1 MLVSELIEIL
11 KDQPQ
16 DAEVELSVVAPVSDE
31 DDDITVDRY
40 SIEGVLP
47 WDDAEG
53 APADDGGDDGEV
65 VIWLIGGEEKDVE
78 SFLDAIDPEGDEG

>member
-11 KDQPQ
+11 KDLPPE
-16 DAEVELSVVAPVSDE
+16 AEVELSVVAPVSDE

-47 WDDAEG
+47 WDDAQG
-53 APADDGGDDGEV
+53 APSDDDNEGEV
-65 VIWLIGGEEKDVE
+65 VIWLIGGEEADVE
-78 SFLDAIDPEGDEG
+78 SFLDAIDPEGEED